1 MTAQAAVAAFIGDAR
16 IILQDGVS
24 EAALLKVGER
34 LRILAQTPDLIPEGE
49 LVGLHGNTANMTI
62 LHSDGADGLTLML
75 AKFADTAPTPIHNH
89 NSWGVACVV
98 SGRDRYQ
105 HFERLDDGANHE
117 DAQLRLLYEREL
129 EPGDVAVW
137 LDPTNDIHSQ
147 QGIGGPAW
155 ELACFGLDITA
166 RPRQYFDLETG
177 SVRVQ
182 AM

>member
-1 MTAQAAVAAFIGDAR
+1 MTAQAAVAAFIADAR
-16 IILQDGVS
+16 TILDDGVS
-24 EAALLKVGER
+24 ETTLLKVGER
-34 LRILAQTPDLIPEGE
+34 LRVLARTPNLIPEGE
-49 LVGLHGNTANMTI
+49 LVGLHGGSASMTL

-75 AKFADTAPTPIHNH
+75 AKFPDTAPTPIHNH

-98 SGRDRYQ
+98 HGRDRYQ
-105 HFERLDDGANHE
+105 HFERLDDGADREH
-117 DAQLRLLYEREL
+117 AQLRLLYEREL

-137 LDPTNDIHSQ
+137 LDPPHDIHCQ

-155 ELACFGLDITA
+155 ELVCFGLDITA

-182 AM
+182 TM